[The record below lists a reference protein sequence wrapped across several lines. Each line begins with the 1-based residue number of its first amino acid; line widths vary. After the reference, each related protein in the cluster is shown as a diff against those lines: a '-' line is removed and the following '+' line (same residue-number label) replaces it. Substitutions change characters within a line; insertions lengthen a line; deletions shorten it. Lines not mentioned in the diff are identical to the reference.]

1 VKTLLP
7 HGIENRCAAVES
19 HLMTSLAQSVGHR
32 QEGIQVGSQRPYGQ
46 EKSGQANANNT
57 RSLRRQPVQ
66 YQTQDRLVPMDG
78 QRGLALPQYHWYRA
92 CYDRSGKP
100 KAR

>member
-1 VKTLLP
+1 MKTLLP

-66 YQTQDRLVPMDG
+66 YQTQDRLVPMG
-78 QRGLALPQYHWYRA
+78 WPARARFAAISLVSGLLR
-92 CYDRSGKP
+92 
-100 KAR
+100 